1 MTTIQ
6 NIALF
11 VTYMMFFG
19 AVDII
24 VLFGIA
30 VIVDYFHIG
39 KELKEEGCADG
50 QADN

>member
-11 VTYMMFFG
+11 ITNMMFFG

-30 VIVDYFHIG
+30 LIVDHFYIG
-39 KELKEEGCADG
+39 KELKKEGCADG
-50 QADN
+50 QADD